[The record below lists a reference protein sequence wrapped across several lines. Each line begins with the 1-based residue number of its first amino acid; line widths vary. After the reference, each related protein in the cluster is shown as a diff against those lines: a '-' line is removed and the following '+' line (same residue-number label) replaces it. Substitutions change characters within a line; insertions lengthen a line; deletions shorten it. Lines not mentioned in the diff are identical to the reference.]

1 MNMDPKHWTYQYVF
15 HCFKVHVNARK
26 PEGEPSPHYVR
37 AAQEWQ
43 FWPLLSYHELL
54 YPYLLLLLLFHSFSI
69 FALVRS
75 KLYKPC
81 KDVLLENVRNY
92 AAAGNDVKGRVVTM
106 DRMYS
111 GYDLVQR
118 DLISFSTGSV
128 KSKVGR
134 PLLSFL

>member
-1 MNMDPKHWTYQYVF
+1 M
-15 HCFKVHVNARK
+15 
-26 PEGEPSPHYVR
+26 
-37 AAQEWQ
+37 
-43 FWPLLSYHELL
+43 
-54 YPYLLLLLLFHSFSI
+54 
-69 FALVRS
+69 
-75 KLYKPC
+75 
-81 KDVLLENVRNY
+81 RNY